1 LPREVVDVLHDD
13 PALLRL
19 AERVAALAEEPSEAA
34 ARRRRRLVPAAA
46 AAVMAVVVIGV
57 VGVLLTGGQAPDLSE
72 RALAAIG
79 GKPVLY
85 ASVAQTV
92 ASDRTVELASGR
104 QTAARLTVESWLD
117 EETGRLH
124 ILQRR
129 NGGLIGNTLGSVSGV
144 ARNASPRLEPA
155 LALFLVGYRQALRQ
169 GRVRDAGSAVIGGR
183 RIRWLKLVNAR
194 PAGERVAVDA
204 RSFLP
209 VIFQEQ
215 EGTRWTVTRIESL
228 PAAAVDLRPP
238 PSRPPAFS
246 EGGVTAQRASSP
258 SQIAHALGVPALWL
272 GRSFGGLKLTALTL
286 QQLISAFPRSTHRP
300 PQRSAGVS
308 LSYHGPTGTSIE
320 LREATTPLPAYSFS
334 GGRTFGF
341 DPIPPQGSMQL
352 TSIGSGWIGQLQRGR
367 LYITI
372 TGPDQATVIQAARNL
387 DPIHR

>member
-1 LPREVVDVLHDD
+1 MPREVVEVLHDD

-19 AERVAALAEEPSEAA
+19 AEHVAEMAEEPSEAPTW
-34 ARRRRRLVPAAA
+34 RRRLVPAAGAAVVA
-46 AAVMAVVVIGV
+46 AAVIAV

-92 ASDRTVELASGR
+92 GDDRTVKLASGR
-104 QTAARLTVESWLD
+104 QTATRLTVESWLD

-129 NGGLIGNTLGSVSGV
+129 NGGLIGNIVGSARAV

-155 LALFLVGYRQALRQ
+155 LALFLAGYRQALREEQ
-169 GRVRDAGSAVIGGR
+169 VRDAGSAMIGSR
-183 RIRWLKLVNAR
+183 RIRWLELINAH

-209 VIFQEQ
+209 VMIQEAD
-215 EGTRWTVTRIESL
+215 GTRWTVTRIESL
-228 PAAAVDLRPP
+228 PATAVDFRPP
-238 PSRPPAFS
+238 PPRPPALT
-246 EGGVTAQRASSP
+246 GGSVTGQQPSSP
-258 SQIAHALGVPALWL
+258 SQIAHTLGVPPLWL
-272 GRSFGGLKLTALTL
+272 GRSHSGLKLTALTL
-286 QQLISAFPRSTHRP
+286 EQLISSFPRSTHRAP
-300 PQRSAGVS
+300 ERWAGVS
-308 LSYHGPTGTSIE
+308 LSYRGTTGTSIE
-320 LREATTPLPAYSFS
+320 LREATMPLPAYSYS
-334 GGRTFGF
+334 GDLTFAF

-352 TSIGSGWIGQLQRGR
+352 TSIGNEWIGQLRRRR

-372 TGPDQATVIQAARNL
+372 TGPDPTTVIQAARDL
-387 DPIHR
+387 EPIGP